1 MEKSANR
8 FARAWATEAPYWTI
22 LSCDTRV
29 WVKTRYLEKFK
40 INISSGPIQTKFSTR
55 KRLNTRSILLILTWG
70 EFRRVQDIFKIL
82 LISNSKCLAKR
93 WVKYTIVL
101 VCVMLWRHLTLRSKG
116 YCMRISMVVSVL
128 KGGWI
133 LVEILLSEVIEW
145 KISNLSPDDK
155 EFKFFI
161 YQYFVISFVI
171 QYIYCNTNLYT
182 ALLKSVSYRLPC

>member
-1 MEKSANR
+1 LRTYNPSLWKHRKS
-8 FARAWATEAPYWTI
+8 I
-22 LSCDTRV
+22 LKV
-29 WVKTRYLEKFK
+29 KLPLQLVQVKTWYLEKFK

-93 WVKYTIVL
+93 WVKHTIVL

-116 YCMRISMVVSVL
+116 YYARIEDSNGGFGF

-133 LVEILLSEVIEW
+133 LVEIFSLEVIQW

-155 EFKFFI
+155 E
-161 YQYFVISFVI
+161 QPPPS
-171 QYIYCNTNLYT
+171 
-182 ALLKSVSYRLPC
+182 

>member
-1 MEKSANR
+1 MWH
-8 FARAWATEAPYWTI
+8 ARVSKNPISWKIQNKYFKWPYSNEIFYT
-22 LSCDTRV
+22 
-29 WVKTRYLEKFK
+29 KALEYKEYF
-40 INISSGPIQTKFSTR
+40 N
-55 KRLNTRSILLILTWG
+55 ILTWG

-155 EFKFFI
+155 ENISIFC
-161 YQYFVISFVI
+161 YFLCNTV
-171 QYIYCNTNLYT
+171 YCNTNLYT